1 MFFSQLDR
9 YTNWYPRRR
18 RFLQPASCREREA
31 QTPPAPAPPPVLSSA
46 PAPPSAHA
54 SSAVT
59 AQASA
64 SAPPP
69 VPASAHP
76 PAPTP
81 APVRVPTPAPA
92 LAFPPAP
99 VRVRVPVHVPTPAS
113 PLGCVS
119 VLESAPAS
127 APVLTAASRSPPAPA
142 SPEALA
148 SWRRLCLYYGSVGR
162 REPDESPSCRASIEA
177 WRASQMS
184 VSWGTWVG
192 SSPSYSIVVECVKIL
207 KDIIYNKNFNFFIF
221 DLLNLKKLGW
231 SLNFFIFDLLNL
243 KKLGWSL
250 NFFIFIYTK
259 N

>member
-99 VRVRVPVHVPTPAS
+99 VRVRVRVPTPAS

-192 SSPSYSIVVECVKIL
+192 SSPSYSIVVECVSREGRVCK
-207 KDIIYNKNFNFFIF
+207 
-221 DLLNLKKLGW
+221 NLKGHY
-231 SLNFFIFDLLNL
+231 I
-243 KKLGWSL
+243 
-250 NFFIFIYTK
+250 
-259 N
+259 

>member
-1 MFFSQLDR
+1 MFFPNL
-9 YTNWYPRRR
+9 TETPIIINWYPRIR

-31 QTPPAPAPPPVLSSA
+31 QTPPAPAPPPVPSSA

-81 APVRVPTPAPA
+81 APVRV
-92 LAFPPAP
+92 
-99 VRVRVPVHVPTPAS
+99 RVPTLAS

-119 VLESAPAS
+119 ALASAPVS

-192 SSPSYSIVVECVKIL
+192 SSPSSSIVVECVRREGRVCK
-207 KDIIYNKNFNFFIF
+207 
-221 DLLNLKKLGW
+221 NLKGHY
-231 SLNFFIFDLLNL
+231 I
-243 KKLGWSL
+243 
-250 NFFIFIYTK
+250 
-259 N
+259 

>member
-1 MFFSQLDR
+1 MTD
-9 YTNWYPRRR
+9 TPIIINWYPRRR

-31 QTPPAPAPPPVLSSA
+31 QTPPAPAPPPVPSSA

-81 APVRVPTPAPA
+81 APA

-99 VRVRVPVHVPTPAS
+99 VRVPTLAS

-119 VLESAPAS
+119 ALASAPAS

-192 SSPSYSIVVECVKIL
+192 SSPSSSIVVECVRREGRVCK
-207 KDIIYNKNFNFFIF
+207 
-221 DLLNLKKLGW
+221 NLKGHY
-231 SLNFFIFDLLNL
+231 I
-243 KKLGWSL
+243 
-250 NFFIFIYTK
+250 
-259 N
+259 